1 MGQPF
6 NLCLVVIHPRS
17 HCVRGFFNYFG
28 EDMTKSFQAK
38 SSDFIR
44 STLVAT
50 VLALS
55 SLGIAQAS
63 PINVNTATQS
73 ELESIKGIGPS
84 KARTIIAE
92 RTDGGHFQDAHD
104 LQKRVRGIGM
114 RSVEKMVDNGLTIE
128 SPSSFREP
136 NGRTKKEEGASGR
149 RNSRHQTGQRHQA
162 ERSAPHR
169 RN

>member
-1 MGQPF
+1 MTRYF
-6 NLCLVVIHPRS
+6 NFSVASGLARS
-17 HCVRGFFNYFG
+17 
-28 EDMTKSFQAK
+28 AA
-38 SSDFIR
+38 
-44 STLVAT
+44 LAA
-50 VLALS
+50 VLAVS
-55 SLGIAQAS
+55 SLGAVIAS

-84 KARTIIAE
+84 KAKTIIAE
-92 RTDGGHFQDAHD
+92 RLDGGHFQDAND

-136 NGRTKKEEGASGR
+136 NGRTKKEGSNASR
-149 RNSRHQTGQRHQA
+149 RNSRAQASPRNQQERAGTG
-162 ERSAPHR
+162 R